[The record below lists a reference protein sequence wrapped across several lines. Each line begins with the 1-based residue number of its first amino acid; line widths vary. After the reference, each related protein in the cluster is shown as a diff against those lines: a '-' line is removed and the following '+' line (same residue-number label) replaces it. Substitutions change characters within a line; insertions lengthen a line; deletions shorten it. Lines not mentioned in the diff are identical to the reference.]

1 MKIVDEI
8 VSTLTTRNETLGI
21 AESLTGGALSS
32 EIVSVPGASHIFK
45 GSIVAYSID
54 IKIRELFVAS
64 ELIAAHGV
72 VSEEVALAM
81 AAGIRSRMATTWGI
95 SATGV
100 AGPGAH
106 DGIPSGT
113 VWLAVIGPNLQETVK
128 LALEGDRS
136 AVRLG
141 AVESAL
147 GVFAR
152 ILRA

>member
-8 VSTLTTRNETLGI
+8 VATLTTRNETVSF

-64 ELIAAHGV
+64 ELIEAHGV

-113 VWLAVIGPNLQETVK
+113 VWLAVIGPKLQETVK

>member
-8 VSTLTTRNETLGI
+8 VSTLTTRNETVSF

-54 IKIRELFVAS
+54 IKIRELSVAR
-64 ELIAAHGV
+64 EMIEAHGV

-81 AAGIRSRMATTWGI
+81 AAGIQSRMATTWGI

-100 AGPGAH
+100 AH
-106 DGIPSGT
+106 IMEFQLVRSGSP
-113 VWLAVIGPNLQETVK
+113 LLDP
-128 LALEGDRS
+128 
-136 AVRLG
+136 
-141 AVESAL
+141 
-147 GVFAR
+147 
-152 ILRA
+152 RAKKQ

>member
-1 MKIVDEI
+1 MNIAEEI
-8 VSTLTTRNETLGI
+8 VTTLSQRNETLSI

-32 EIVSVPGASHIFK
+32 EIVSIAGASHIFK
-45 GSIVAYSID
+45 GSIVAYSVD
-54 IKIRELFVAS
+54 IKIHELSVPH
-64 ELIAAHGV
+64 ELIAEHGV

-81 AAGIRSRMATTWGI
+81 ATGIRSRMATSWGI

-106 DGIPSGT
+106 HGIPAGT
-113 VWLAVIGPNLQETVK
+113 VWLAVIGPKVRESVK
-128 LALEGDRS
+128 LALDGDRS
-136 AVRLG
+136 TVRRG